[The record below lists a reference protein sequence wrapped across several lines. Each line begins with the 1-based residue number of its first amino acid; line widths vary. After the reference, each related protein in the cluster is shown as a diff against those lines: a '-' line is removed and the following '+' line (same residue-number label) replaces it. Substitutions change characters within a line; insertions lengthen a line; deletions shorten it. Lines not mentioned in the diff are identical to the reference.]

1 MTAAQTPPF
10 PSIISRRGLLE
21 IGRLAVG
28 GLSLSQV
35 MGLRRAA
42 GAAGAAAV
50 RPQKSVILL
59 WMAGGPSH
67 IDMVDMKPQASSEV
81 RGPFQ
86 PIATSL
92 PGLEVC
98 DLLPGHARVAR
109 HLTVIRS
116 LTHTWSV
123 HDDAQHLVQ
132 TGYPQLNARQAGQ
145 QHPCQGSVVSW
156 CRGSSAASGL
166 PAYLCIPEDYR
177 THAGFY
183 QTAAFLSARH
193 NALNAG
199 GDPRLGNYRPPAFEL
214 PAGVSRSRFEDR
226 RSLTAALDR
235 FPAQVG
241 FPAALQDALDVQQQA
256 AELVAGESARAA
268 FDLSG
273 ESARLQQRYGQ
284 HAWGRYMLMAR
295 RLVEAGAGFV
305 TVNLY
310 EKDVDWWDD
319 HYTIESNLRRR
330 LPIFD
335 QAFAALIEDLQER
348 GLQDDVL
355 VVACGEFGR
364 TPRIDSGAG
373 RGHWPRAMHAVLSGG
388 GLRTGQIIGS
398 TTRDG
403 GEPASRPLSPGDLLA
418 SIYRV
423 VGVDPGLVIPD
434 RQQRPIPLLAEGSPI
449 RELF

>member
-1 MTAAQTPPF
+1 MATTALPVTP
-10 PSIISRRGLLE
+10 SAISRRGLLD
-21 IGRLAVG
+21 IGRLSVG
-28 GLSLSQV
+28 GLSLAHV

-42 GAAGAAAV
+42 GASV
-50 RPQKSVILL
+50 TRPQKSVILL

-67 IDMVDMKPQASSEV
+67 IDLVDMKPQAAAEV

-86 PIATSL
+86 PIATTL

-98 DLLPGHARVAR
+98 ELLPGHATVAR

-116 LTHTWSV
+116 LTHTFSV

-145 QHPCQGSVVSW
+145 QHPCQGSVVSYS
-156 CRGSSAASGL
+156 RGSSATAGL
-166 PAYLCIPEDYR
+166 PAYLCVPEDYR
-177 THAGFY
+177 THVGFY

-199 GDPRLGNYRPPAFEL
+199 GDPRLGNFRPPAFDL
-214 PAGVSRSRFEDR
+214 PAGINRSRFQDR

-241 FPAALQDALDVQQQA
+241 FTPALQDALDVQQQA
-256 AELVAGESARAA
+256 AELVAGQSARQA
-268 FDLSG
+268 FDLSD
-273 ESARLQQRYGQ
+273 EPAALRDRYGR
-284 HAWGRYMLMAR
+284 HSWGQYMLLAR
-295 RLVEAGAGFV
+295 RLVQAGAGFV

-319 HYTIESNLRRR
+319 HSAIENNLRKR
-330 LPIFD
+330 LPMFD
-335 QAFAALIEDLQER
+335 QAFAALIQDLHEQRLLDE
-348 GLQDDVL
+348 VL

-364 TPRIDSGAG
+364 TPRIDSAAG

-388 GLRTGQIIGS
+388 GIRSGQIIGS

-403 GEPASRPLSPGDLLA
+403 GEPHTRPLTPGDLLA

-423 VGVDPGLVIPD
+423 VGVDPNLVIPD
-434 RQQRPIPLLAEGSPI
+434 RQQRPVPVLAEGSPI

>member
-1 MTAAQTPPF
+1 MATPAHSVV
-10 PSIISRRGLLE
+10 PSAISRRGLLD

-28 GLSLSQV
+28 GLSLAQV
-35 MGLRRAA
+35 MGLRQAA
-42 GAAGAAAV
+42 GSPIV

-67 IDMVDMKPQASSEV
+67 IDMVDMKPQAAAEI
-81 RGPFQ
+81 RGPFH
-86 PIATSL
+86 PIATTL

-98 DLLPGHARVAR
+98 HLLPGHAQVAR

-116 LTHTWSV
+116 LSHTFSV

-145 QHPCQGSVVSW
+145 QHPCQGAVVSYS
-156 CRGSSAASGL
+156 RRSSSSAGL

-177 THAGFY
+177 THVGFY

-199 GDPRLGNYRPPAFEL
+199 GDPQLGNYRPPAFDL
-214 PAGVSRSRFEDR
+214 PAGVNRSRFEDR

-241 FPAALQDALDVQQQA
+241 FPPALQDALDVQQQA
-256 AELVAGESARAA
+256 AELVAGQAARQA
-268 FDLSG
+268 FDLSN
-273 ESARLQQRYGQ
+273 EPVAVQDLYGR

-295 RLVEAGAGFV
+295 RLVQAGAGFV

-319 HYTIESNLRRR
+319 HYTIESNLRKR
-330 LPIFD
+330 LPLFD
-335 QAFAALIEDLQER
+335 QAFSALIQDLHQQR
-348 GLQDDVL
+348 LLDDVL

-388 GLRTGQIIGS
+388 GIRTGQIIGS

-403 GEPASRPLSPGDLLA
+403 GEPASRPLTPGDLLA

-423 VGVDPGLVIPD
+423 VGVDPGMLIPD
-434 RQQRPIPLLAEGSPI
+434 RQQRPVPLLAEGAPI
-449 RELF
+449 HELF